1 MISIMTTNFTYQIF
15 KLDDSVVDQAF
26 LEALPEYFSHN
37 GTIIHHA
44 RNQIR
49 VMDINGQ
56 KVNVKKYCI
65 PPIVNRIL
73 YSVGLRRPKAK
84 STYVN
89 AQEIINRGFSTPK
102 PYAYILERKKG
113 LLYHSYFIS
122 EQVESVKPIG
132 HQCTDKKLIAALAE
146 YTAQLHKKGLMHKD
160 FTPGNIL
167 YKQENGKY
175 TFTLVDINRFHCQ
188 NTPIG
193 FSGTCKNLMQP
204 LYNDELIKFF
214 VFEYAKYRKINT
226 GLVWPYVYFLRHWR
240 NWYNRMK
247 KALKNLPGAN
257 LLINKPINSKH
268 K

>member
-1 MISIMTTNFTYQIF
+1 MTTNFTYQIF
-15 KLDDSVVDQAF
+15 KLDDSVVDQAC

-122 EQVESVKPIG
+122 EQVEGVKPIG

-167 YKQENGKY
+167 YKEENGKY

-226 GLVWPYVYFLRHWR
+226 GIVWPYVYFLRHWR
-240 NWYNRMK
+240 NGYNRMK

>member
-1 MISIMTTNFTYQIF
+1 MTTNFTYQIF

-122 EQVESVKPIG
+122 EQVEGVKPIG

-226 GLVWPYVYFLRHWR
+226 GIVWPYVYFLRHWR

>member
-1 MISIMTTNFTYQIF
+1 MTKKNNFVYQIF
-15 KLDDSVVDQAF
+15 KLDDSIVGEDF
-26 LEALPEYFSHN
+26 LESLPEYFSHN
-37 GTIIHHA
+37 GMVIHHA

-65 PPIVNRIL
+65 PPIVNRVL
-73 YSVGLRRPKAK
+73 YSIGLRRPKAK

-122 EQVESVKPIG
+122 EQVEGVKPIG
-132 HQCTDKKLIAALAE
+132 HHCTDKKLIAALAE
-146 YTAQLHKKGLMHKD
+146 YTAQLHEKGLMHKD

-167 YKQENGKY
+167 YKEENGKY
-175 TFTLVDINRFHCQ
+175 HFVLVDINRFYCKKK
-188 NTPIG
+188 PIG
-193 FSGTCKNLMQP
+193 LGGVCKNLMQP
-204 LYNDELIKFF
+204 LNNDELIKFF
-214 VFEYAKYRKINT
+214 VFEYAKHRHINT
-226 GLVWPYVYFLRHWR
+226 GIVWPYVYLLRHYR
-240 NWYNRMK
+240 NFYDRTK
-247 KALKNLPGAN
+247 RALKSLPGAK

>member
-1 MISIMTTNFTYQIF
+1 MNAKTDFIYQIF
-15 KLDDSVVDQAF
+15 KLENSPIGQEF
-26 LEALPEYFSHN
+26 LENLPQYFPHN

-49 VMDINGQ
+49 VMDMNG
-56 KVNVKKYCI
+56 KKINVKKYCI

-73 YSVGLRRPKAK
+73 YSIGLRRPKAK

-89 AQEIINRGFSTPK
+89 AQEIIKRGFATPQ

-122 EQVESVKPIG
+122 EQVEGVKTIR
-132 HQCTDKKLIAALAE
+132 HNSSDKKMISALAE
-146 YTAQLHKKGLMHKD
+146 YTAQLHEKGLMHKD

-167 YKQENGKY
+167 YKEENGKY
-175 TFTLVDINRFHCQ
+175 HFVLVDINRFHCK
-188 NTPIG
+188 NKPIG
-193 FSGTCKNLMQP
+193 LGGVCKNLMQP
-204 LYNDELIKFF
+204 FNDDELIKFF

-226 GLVWPYVYFLRHWR
+226 SIVWPYVYLLRHYR
-240 NWYNRMK
+240 NFYDRTK
-247 KALKNLPGAN
+247 RALKSLPGAK
-257 LLINKPINSKH
+257 LLINKPINTKH

>member
-1 MISIMTTNFTYQIF
+1 MTTNFTYQIF

-122 EQVESVKPIG
+122 EQVEGVKPIG

-226 GLVWPYVYFLRHWR
+226 GIVWPYVYFLRHWR

-257 LLINKPINSKH
+257 VLINKPINSKH